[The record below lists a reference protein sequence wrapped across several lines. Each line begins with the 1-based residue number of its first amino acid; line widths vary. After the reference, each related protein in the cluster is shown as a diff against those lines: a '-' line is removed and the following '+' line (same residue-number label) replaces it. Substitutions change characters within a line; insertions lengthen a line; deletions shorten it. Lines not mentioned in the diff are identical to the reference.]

1 MNVLISPFSPFLKL
15 YVTGLLGYES
25 KWVSSS
31 MSLSCRLSK
40 PLIFLMP
47 SSMRA
52 LVTFLLARILSVMWM
67 NAALPADL
75 VMDTGVCVGWG
86 VGMMEVVRKK
96 KGWKIIDKGK
106 LKENKIKQNY

>member
-1 MNVLISPFSPFLKL
+1 
-15 YVTGLLGYES
+15 
-25 KWVSSS
+25 

-67 NAALPADL
+67 TASLSADL
-75 VMDTGVCVGWG
+75 VMDTGVCVSWS
-86 VGMMEVVRKK
+86 VGIMEVEGMK
-96 KGWKIIDKGK
+96 KGWEIIDKGK
-106 LKENKIKQNY
+106 LKGNKIKQTTKSKE